1 MTIKEASELLNRLL
15 NSFDIKNS
23 YELFQVENGIAT
35 IEELGL
41 ARYDLEINE
50 VGQVWVKR
58 IEDRKQTFYY
68 ESLNEFIN
76 PFITRIMQVVE
87 YREISEFAE
96 FREIYFEYK
105 EWVNLESMVDDY
117 EDLLIA
123 FRQAF

>member
-68 ESLNEFIN
+68 ESLNEFIK

>member
-23 YELFQVENGIAT
+23 YELFQVKNGIAT

-41 ARYDLEINE
+41 ASYELEINE

-68 ESLNEFIN
+68 ESLDKFIK

-96 FREIYFEYK
+96 FRYIYFEYK
-105 EWVNLESMVDDY
+105 EWENLESMVDDY

>member
-68 ESLNEFIN
+68 ESLNEFIK
-76 PFITRIMQVVE
+76 PFIARIMQVVE
-87 YREISEFAE
+87 YREICAFAE

-105 EWVNLESMVDDY
+105 EWENLENMVSDY
-117 EDLLIA
+117 EDLLDA

>member
-1 MTIKEASELLNRLL
+1 MTIEEASELLNRLL

-41 ARYDLEINE
+41 ARYELEINE

-68 ESLNEFIN
+68 ESLDKFIK

-105 EWVNLESMVDDY
+105 DWVNLENMVSDY

>member
-41 ARYDLEINE
+41 ASYELEINE

-68 ESLNEFIN
+68 ESLDKFIK

-105 EWVNLESMVDDY
+105 DWVNLENMVSDY